1 MKIGIIT
8 FHRAHNYGAI
18 LQAQALQLFLNKY
31 TDDVKIVDYYPY
43 YLKKA
48 NKVFDFKR
56 ALSKK
61 IYKIPIK
68 ILLEVIN
75 AIIRIQI
82 SIKFNRYL
90 NKNIKLTSNKDER
103 DILILGSDQIW
114 NTYITD
120 GFDRVFWCESDKI
133 SNQKVVTYAGSFGN
147 LDINKVDI
155 LKINNLINKIDYFSI
170 REIDDINKIY
180 EKTNCLARHVCD
192 PTLLTIDFWRN
203 HVNTTNTYND
213 YILIY
218 RTFIDERVDVLA
230 KKIAK
235 IYDANIIEVS
245 TVPINVLNNSYKI
258 IYGNPIDFLSLIK
271 NAKYVITTSYH
282 GTLFSII
289 FRTPFYVFA
298 QNNNTNRI
306 KSVLVKLGL
315 DDRLLFDNKSS
326 NYEIPKW
333 NGVEE
338 KLKQFVNDSIDFIE
352 ESFKI

>member
-1 MKIGIIT
+1 MKIGIVT

-18 LQAQALQLFLNKY
+18 LQAQALQIFLKKY
-31 TDDVKIVDYYPY
+31 TDDVKIVDYYPC
-43 YLKKA
+43 YLKNA

-61 IYKIPIK
+61 IYKIPVK

-90 NKNIKLTSNKDER
+90 NENIKLASNKDER
-103 DILILGSDQIW
+103 DIIILGSDQIW
-114 NTYITD
+114 NTDITD
-120 GFDRVFWCESDKI
+120 GFDRVFWCESDK
-133 SNQKVVTYAGSFGN
+133 SYNQKVISYAGSFGN
-147 LDINKVDI
+147 LDVNKVDI

-180 EKTNCLARHVCD
+180 EKTNFLARHVCD
-192 PTLLTIDFWRN
+192 PTLLTIDFWRD
-203 HVNTTNTYND
+203 HVNASNIYND

-218 RTFIDERVDVLA
+218 RTFIDERVDNLAITIA
-230 KKIAK
+230 KKYNAS
-235 IYDANIIEVS
+235 IIEVS
-245 TVPINVLNNSYKI
+245 TVPINVVNNNYKI

-315 DDRLLFDNKSS
+315 DDRFLFDNNISTF
-326 NYEIPKW
+326 EIPKW
-333 NGVEE
+333 NDVDQ
-338 KLKQFVNDSIDFIE
+338 KLKLFIKDSIDFIE
-352 ESFKI
+352 ESIKK